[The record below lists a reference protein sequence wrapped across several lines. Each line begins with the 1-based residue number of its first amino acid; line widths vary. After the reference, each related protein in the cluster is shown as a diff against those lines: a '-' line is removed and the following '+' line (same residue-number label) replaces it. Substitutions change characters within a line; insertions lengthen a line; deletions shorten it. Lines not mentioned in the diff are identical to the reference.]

1 MYKIIIRIILVLI
14 IFIFFSVIYLSYFG
28 IKTNRFNSLI
38 QSKINEIDSR
48 INTEIEEVSLKLDL
62 GNQEIKTNANN
73 VNIYF
78 NNNLIELSE
87 INLNIDIF
95 SFLKENPI
103 IKKLEIYTKEN
114 KLKNILKII
123 QSYKFN
129 FSTVMLENRVES
141 GIIKS
146 RVEIFFDEKRA

>member
-1 MYKIIIRIILVLI
+1 MKLFLKILLVL
-14 IFIFFSVIYLSYFG
+14 FIIYLAAVA
-28 IKTNRFNSLI
+28 
-38 QSKINEIDSR
+38 
-48 INTEIEEVSLKLDL
+48 VSTYL

-103 IKKLEIYTKEN
+103 IKKLEIHTKEN

-129 FSTVMLENRVES
+129 FSTVLSS
-141 GIIKS
+141 GIISSLKS
-146 RVEIFFDEKRA
+146 LK